1 MPGHPIPTSSVEQA
15 KKGVTTLEEL
25 FVKHDVILLPMDCQ
39 ELCWPSTVLGAT
51 KGKIVPNVA
60 LGFDTFIVMR
70 HGAWIPN
77 TKGNRLRCYYY
88 NDIVAPTYV
97 SFRGNVLTDDRQ
109 LTSCGNPSRIGHSTR
124 CRDMRVKTRP
134 PDPLGLTPGS
144 DQTSSRRPPVS
155 TPNLPRRPPAKS
167 GALGRPSQDSTCL
180 RGPTLMW
187 PWLDLGSD
195 PAEHIPDQMCT
206 ATRPGLASI
215 AASMAVKL
223 LVSTLQQPEGY
234 VIKMR
239 RAQ

>member
-1 MPGHPIPTSSVEQA
+1 MTPGSKETVHFVLPKKEIDFAIGAGGWIIDVDISLDWIGEESVVERAPTEETTTENLDAVEQA

-88 NDIVAPTYV
+88 NDIIAPTYV

-134 PDPLGLTPGS
+134 LTLS
-144 DQTSSRRPPVS
+144 
-155 TPNLPRRPPAKS
+155 A
-167 GALGRPSQDSTCL
+167 
-180 RGPTLMW
+180 
-187 PWLDLGSD
+187 
-195 PAEHIPDQMCT
+195 
-206 ATRPGLASI
+206 
-215 AASMAVKL
+215 
-223 LVSTLQQPEGY
+223 
-234 VIKMR
+234 
-239 RAQ
+239 